1 MTLMNLATFNGHVE
15 VMKALLDGGADIDK
29 SDTNGLTTL
38 LLALFMY
45 EYYCFANLLKHIVM
59 QI

>member
-1 MTLMNLATFNGHVE
+1 MTLMDLATFNGHVE
-15 VMKALLDGGADIDK
+15 VMKALLDAGADIDE

-38 LLALFMY
+38 LLALFLY
-45 EYYCFANLLKHIVM
+45 EYYCFSNPLKHIVM

>member
-1 MTLMNLATFNGHVE
+1 MNLATFNGHVE
-15 VMKALLDGGADIDK
+15 VMKALLDAGADIDE

-38 LLALFMY
+38 LLALFLY
-45 EYYCFANLLKHIVM
+45 EYYCFANLLTHIVM